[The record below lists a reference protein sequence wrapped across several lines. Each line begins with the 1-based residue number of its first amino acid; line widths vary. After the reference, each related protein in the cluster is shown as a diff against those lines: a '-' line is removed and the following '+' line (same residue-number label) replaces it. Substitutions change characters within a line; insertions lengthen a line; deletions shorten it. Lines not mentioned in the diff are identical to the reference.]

1 MNKLSPDYFRENDT
15 LWLAAD
21 LLGKILISRS
31 HDGITTTGWITETEA
46 YLGITDKA
54 SHAYG
59 NRLTPRT
66 STMYLPG
73 GVAYVYLCYGIHFLF
88 NIVTERENIP
98 NAVLIRGIYAH
109 KGKELMG
116 TRTGKTG
123 SDLHYDGPGKLTKA
137 MGIDLSHNN
146 EDLTGNRLWLE
157 KGGISIA
164 PDLIIKSPRIGVDY
178 AGEDAKLPYRFR
190 IHPSAFNGLI

>member
-1 MNKLSPDYFRENDT
+1 MHKLPLDYFRENNT

-21 LLGKILISRS
+21 LLGKILFSRS
-31 HDGITTTGWITETEA
+31 TDGITTSGWITETEA

-59 NRLTPRT
+59 NRFTPRT
-66 STMYLPG
+66 STMFLSG

-98 NAVLIRGIYAH
+98 NAVLIRGIYAQ
-109 KGKELMG
+109 KGKDVMR
-116 TRTGKTG
+116 TRTGKTRY
-123 SDLHYDGPGKLTKA
+123 DLHFDGPGKLTKA

-146 EDLTGNRLWLE
+146 SDLTGNRLWLE
-157 KGGISIA
+157 NGGISIT
-164 PDLIIKSPRIGVDY
+164 PDLIINGPRIGVDY
-178 AGEDAKLPYRFR
+178 AGGDAQLPYRFR
-190 IHPSAFNGLI
+190 IDQSALNGLK